1 MNTIDQRIK
10 KEFVLRS
17 GGRFEILGVKGLLVI
32 RNLRSNAHSIGKHCG
47 KHEHPPSKKNKT
59 S

>member
-1 MNTIDQRIK
+1 MNTIDHRIK

-17 GGRFEILGVKGLLVI
+17 GGRFKVLGVNAILVI

-47 KHEHPPSKKNKT
+47 KHEHPPSKKK
-59 S
+59 